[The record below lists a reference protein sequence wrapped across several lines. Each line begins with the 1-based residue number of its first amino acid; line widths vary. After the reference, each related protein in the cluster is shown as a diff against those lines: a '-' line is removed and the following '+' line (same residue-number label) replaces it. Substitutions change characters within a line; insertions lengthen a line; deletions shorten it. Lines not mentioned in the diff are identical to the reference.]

1 MLITKLYPN
10 SILTL
15 GAIMNSSIELSAFK
29 SRVTRWIALPSL
41 LILLPNYLAFAAITT
56 CPAGYTSDE
65 FSNTDYSNLGST
77 ASPPILGVN
86 QLLNGLK
93 SESYTIASNSLIT
106 TGSLDVGGSNFYQ
119 PKTLSGNLQSFEFFQ
134 DFTNKASSRTAS
146 YTFKN
151 SFTNESQALTNVS
164 LSIYDIDAN
173 YVATGTGSSNLGV
186 RYFEFSD
193 QVTITGF
200 TSAGIPV
207 TPIRKYSGA
216 GITTTAPYRQ
226 TTTTSDVLCST
237 DSVDEKCKVSVAFD
251 QPIVKVDVTYGNNPD
266 LEYYDFSTI
275 GNPGDQLI
283 NIVFDGYCY
292 LPQPRL
298 TYNKVL
304 SASRKTNTDQF
315 TVQIKDNGD
324 NSVVTSG
331 IASVTTTGS
340 NNTVTTG
347 TGTTGTFKVNPTK
360 TYTLTEAVSGSTNLA
375 DYTALYACRR
385 SDGTSISTLD
395 PKNLKL
401 TYGDNWT
408 CTITNGRSNYVFSG
422 IVFNDNGKIT
432 SPTKDDVSDTY
443 LNNSLYFNGKYDS
456 PTESGIPFTTGH
468 TITLNKC
475 TGDSGTFSPQMVN
488 INSDGTYSFNLTPAQ
503 VGSYTRLCVTQNEPN
518 NYEYSVDTT
527 SDVRQIDI
535 INSQYNY
542 PNNNFGDVIQEN
554 ASLVLIKS
562 QYVHNCSL
570 KDLSTIGVN
579 YAGNADAAYS
589 KKPISNIVP
598 GQCIAYRIEAVN
610 RGNVPLTDIVI
621 TDILQSKGDSNG
633 SLVTS
638 TLASP
643 TPIGEN
649 NSVPSFASNS
659 VAIGNNGKVI
669 TNSFSL
675 GSSTSNR
682 RQAIRFNTKY
692 DSTVNTQ

>member
-1 MLITKLYPN
+1 
-10 SILTL
+10 
-15 GAIMNSSIELSAFK
+15 MNSSIIPSTLK

-56 CPAGYTSDE
+56 CPAGYISDE

-93 SESYTIASNSLIT
+93 SESYTVASNSLIT
-106 TGSLDVGGSNFYQ
+106 TGSLDAGGSNFYR
-119 PKTLSGNLQSFEFFQ
+119 PKTLAGNLQSFEFFQ

-164 LSIYDIDAN
+164 LSIYDIDVN
-173 YVATGTGSSNLGV
+173 YLGTGTGNGGTTLNT

-200 TSAGIPV
+200 TSAGTSV
-207 TPIRKYSGA
+207 TPTLIYRGT

-226 TTTTSDVLCST
+226 TTTTGSVLCST
-237 DSVDEKCKVSVAFD
+237 DSIDERCKVSVAFN
-251 QPIVKVDVTYGNNPD
+251 QPIVRVDVSYGNNPN
-266 LEYYDFSTI
+266 LEYYDNTTGTV

-298 TYNKVL
+298 TYAKAL
-304 SASRKTNTDQF
+304 STSRKTNTDQF
-315 TVQIKDNGD
+315 TVQIKDNAD

-331 IASVTTTGS
+331 ITSVTTTGT

-347 TGTTGTFKVNPTK
+347 TGTTGTFKVNPSK

-375 DYTALYACRR
+375 DYTALYACRK
-385 SDGTSISTLD
+385 SDGTSVSTLD

-422 IVFNDNGKIT
+422 TVFNDNGNVLNP
-432 SPTKDDVSDTY
+432 SKDDISSKY

-475 TGDSGTFSPQMVN
+475 TGDSGTFSPQTVN
-488 INSDGTYSFNLTPAQ
+488 IGNDGTYSFSLTAAQ

-518 NYEYSVDTT
+518 NYTYSVDTT
-527 SDVRQIDI
+527 SNVLQIDI
-535 INSQYNY
+535 TNSKYNY
-542 PNNNFGDVIQEN
+542 PSNDFGDVVQEN
-554 ASLVLIKS
+554 AALVLIKS
-562 QYVHNCSL
+562 QYVHDCSL
-570 KDLSTIGVN
+570 NNLATIGVN
-579 YAGNADAAYS
+579 YDGSASSAYS
-589 KKPISNIVP
+589 TKPISNIIP
-598 GQCIAYRIEAVN
+598 GQCIAYRIEAIN
-610 RGNVPLTDIVI
+610 RGNVSLADIVI
-621 TDILQSKGDSNG
+621 KDTLQSKNDSNN
-633 SLVTS
+633 SSITS
-638 TLASP
+638 TLANP

-649 NSVPSFASNS
+649 SGTPSFATNS
-659 VAIGNNGKVI
+659 VSIGNNGTVT
-669 TNSFSL
+669 TNTFSL
-675 GSSTSNR
+675 GATTATR

-692 DSTVNTQ
+692 GTTISN